1 MMKKLFK
8 FLLYTLILGLL
19 LFIGFIITA
28 VVKDYNPKEIIV
40 VATPENPTILSDTLQ
55 FSVAIWNIGYCGLSE
70 DMDFFYDGGKQV
82 RTSQKRTEQNLLGV
96 NDFVKSSTNV
106 DFFLFQEVDKNSK
119 RSYYINEV
127 DSINKVSD
135 YCSYFGKNYDTFMVP
150 MPIKNPYGKVVSGL
164 LTLSKYQSVKVE
176 RRAFPSSYSI
186 PKKYFM
192 LDRCF
197 LVSRYKLT
205 NGKELIIINT
215 HNSAYDDGSMKSEEM
230 NCLKKFVMAEYKK
243 GNYIVVGGDW
253 NQCPPKFD
261 KKVASYV
268 FDTKKFSQ
276 IDPNFM
282 PNGWKW
288 IFDGKSPT
296 NRKID
301 TIWDKKTSRTT
312 VIDYFLISPNVVN
325 ISIQN
330 VAMDFKY
337 SDHNPVI
344 GTFVLRE

>member
-1 MMKKLFK
+1 MKKLLK
-8 FLLYTLILGLL
+8 YLLYTLILGVL
-19 LFIGFIITA
+19 LFIGFIVTA
-28 VVKDYNPKEIIV
+28 GIKDYSPKEIIV
-40 VATPENPTILSDTLQ
+40 VATPENPTILPDTLR
-55 FSVAIWNIGYCGLSE
+55 FSVVTWNIGYCGLSA
-70 DMDFFYDGGKQV
+70 DMDFFYDGGEQV
-82 RTSQKRTEQNLLGV
+82 RTSKEITEQNLFGISNFIKSKNDV
-96 NDFVKSSTNV
+96 N
-106 DFFLFQEVDKNSK
+106 FFLLQEVDKNSK

-127 DSINKVSD
+127 DTLNSVCN
-135 YCSYFGKNYDTFMVP
+135 YYGYFGKNYDTFMVP
-150 MPIKNPYGKVVSGL
+150 MPIHNPYGKVVGGL
-164 LTLSKYQSVKVE
+164 LTLSEYQSAKVE

-197 LVSRYKLT
+197 LVSRYKLS

-215 HNSAYDDGSMKSEEM
+215 HNSAYDDGSMKLKEM
-230 NCLKKFVMAEYKK
+230 NYLKDFVMAEYKQ

-253 NQCPPKFD
+253 NQCPPNFD
-261 KKVASYV
+261 KKVAGYV

-296 NRKID
+296 NRRID

-312 VIDYFLISPNVVN
+312 VIDYFLISPNVAN

-330 VAMDFKY
+330 IAMDFKY